1 MATETA
7 APYPELSHR
16 FVGWARRVGLSRKL
30 AIALALAAVASGTA
44 TYIALTGASPFGPE
58 PRTVLVSML
67 TNLVLLLLL
76 GALVARR
83 LVKLW
88 AERRRGLAGSRLHTR
103 TVAMFSLVAV
113 APAIIITVFSAL
125 FLNFGIQ
132 SWFSDRVRTAL
143 AESVYVAEAYL
154 GEHRKVIRADVLAMA
169 NDLNRSADL
178 LSRNPARFGQVVTG
192 QAALRSLAEAI
203 VFDRSGRV
211 LARSPFSF
219 ALEFEQL
226 PEEALERAGTGEVVL
241 FTSDSDDRVRA
252 LIRLD
257 RYLDAYLFVGRF
269 VDPRVINSVE
279 RNRRAT
285 AAYEQ
290 LAEDRSRIEITF
302 VLIFIVVTLL
312 LLLVAVWFATRLVRP
327 ISSLVDAA
335 EQVRAGNLGVRV
347 PERDDDDELG
357 SLSRAFNRMTN
368 QLNGQREELIE
379 ANRQLDLRRR
389 FTEAVLSGVSA
400 GVIGLGPDGRIT
412 LPNRSASSL
421 LDAESEA
428 LVGKDFAATVPEMA
442 GLLDEARQRPERLA
456 QGQVTLVSR
465 GSTRTLL
472 VRVTAESVG
481 GEIQGIVVTF
491 DDITDLLS
499 AQRTAAWADVARR
512 IAHEIKNPLTPI
524 QLSAER
530 LKRKYLKEIVT
541 DRETFSRCTDTII
554 RQAAD
559 IGRMVDEFSSFARMP
574 APVFREEDLTE
585 LARRAEFLQQLAY
598 PEITYHHS
606 FPTPP
611 VLLRC
616 DGRQISQ
623 VLTNLL
629 QNAADAIHGV
639 AGEHGSTHAPGRIE
653 VVIERVEDQV
663 VLEVADNG
671 CGLPDG
677 PPERLTEPYVT
688 TRDKG
693 TGLGLAIVKKIID
706 DHGGRLILD
715 DRPDG
720 GTRVRLI
727 LDVEAASP
735 HQESTAPASHHDKLV
750 SHGS

>member
-7 APYPELSHR
+7 VPYPDLWRR

-30 AIALALAAVASGTA
+30 AIALAIAAVASGTA

-58 PRTVLVSML
+58 ARTVLALML
-67 TNLVLLLLL
+67 TNLVLLLSL

-88 AERRRGLAGSRLHTR
+88 AERRRGSAGSRLHTR

-132 SWFSDRVRTAL
+132 VWFSDRVRTAL
-143 AESVYVAEAYL
+143 SESVAVAEAYL
-154 GEHRKVIRADVLAMA
+154 AEHRKVIRADALAMA
-169 NDLNRSADL
+169 NDLNRSAAL
-178 LSRNPARFGQVVTG
+178 LTRNPARFGQVVTG

-203 VFDRSGRV
+203 VFDRSGHV
-211 LARSPFSF
+211 LARSQFSF
-219 ALEFEQL
+219 ALEFEQV

-241 FTSDSDDRVRA
+241 FTSDEDDRVRA
-252 LIRLD
+252 LVRLD

-279 RNRRAT
+279 RNRRAV

-312 LLLVAVWFATRLVRP
+312 LLLVAVWFGLSFATRLVRP
-327 ISSLVDAA
+327 ITSLVQAA
-335 EQVRAGNLGVRV
+335 EQVRAGNLDVQV
-347 PERDDDDELG
+347 PEREDDDELG
-357 SLSRAFNRMTN
+357 ILSRAFNRMTD
-368 QLNGQREELIE
+368 QLDSQRQELIE

-389 FTEAVLSGVSA
+389 FTEAVLGGVSA
-400 GVIGLGPDGRIT
+400 GVIGLGPGGRIT

-421 LDAESEA
+421 LDADSKD
-428 LVGKDFAATVPEMA
+428 LVGRDFAATVPEMA
-442 GLLDEARQRPERLA
+442 GLLNEARQRPERLA

-472 VRVTAESVG
+472 VRVTAESAR
-481 GEIQGIVVTF
+481 GEVQGFVVTF
-491 DDITDLLS
+491 DDITNLVS

-530 LKRKYLKEIVT
+530 LKRKYFKEIET
-541 DRETFSRCTDTII
+541 DPETFNQCTDTII

-574 APVFREEDLTE
+574 APVFREENLTE
-585 LARRAEFLQQLAY
+585 LARRAKFLQQLAH
-598 PEITYHHS
+598 PEITYHDS
-606 FPTPP
+606 FPARP
-611 VLLRC
+611 VLLLC

-623 VLTNLL
+623 VLINLL

-639 AGEHGSTHAPGRIE
+639 DGGRGSSQVQGRIDM
-653 VVIERVEDQV
+653 VIERIEDQV

-671 CGLPDG
+671 CGLPEG
-677 PPERLTEPYVT
+677 PSERLTEPYVT
-688 TRDKG
+688 SRDKG
-693 TGLGLAIVKKIID
+693 TGLGLAIVKKIVD
-706 DHGGRLILD
+706 DHGGPAHAR
-715 DRPDG
+715 RPPGRRRPGAFDF
-720 GTRVRLI
+720 
-727 LDVEAASP
+727 
-735 HQESTAPASHHDKLV
+735 
-750 SHGS
+750 